1 MPIPFLPAEIVT
13 EIVSHLRTSPE
24 FTHNEQVD
32 SGKAISRVCR
42 SWSPAGQALRWNKI
56 VCGTYHM
63 ISLSTHLD
71 LYPHLS
77 RLILELEVP
86 SKMDEMDRA
95 TIEDLERGRD
105 LLPDLL
111 NSTTNLRAL
120 DLTDDSGVLNL
131 ILPAIS
137 RLNSL
142 QSFKAVVYRRCVWTP
157 EMISL
162 YNNGFPSLQS
172 FSLSNSLLSLSDAA
186 ISLLSKPTKV
196 RKKKLHHLSLH
207 WCNVRKQDTSRLVS
221 HFLSMTDINS
231 LQSCTLMGA
240 PLCSSTL
247 EWLSDA
253 PNFRRLEVSYESLKF
268 ASALPT
274 LLEHLPN
281 LITLEE
287 IQISVDSWSRS
298 LTFTSPIPI
307 HSLLSALPTNLQK
320 CDVRQLQFD
329 DYKELPASEPHSAE
343 GRESYCIV
351 ELQKN
356 GSLFETSPLL
366 VWRGKGELNCPWR
379 RCSLRADSREEYDA
393 KGQVSRL
400 LPLASALFRIDI
412 SIPFSRK
419 RSYSVLDNSPT
430 YANLAISIP
439 LLTLPSFYP
448 TTTA

>member
-1 MPIPFLPAEIVT
+1 MT
-13 EIVSHLRTSPE
+13 
-24 FTHNEQVD
+24 
-32 SGKAISRVCR
+32 
-42 SWSPAGQALRWNKI
+42 
-56 VCGTYHM
+56 
-63 ISLSTHLD
+63 SLSTHLD

-111 NSTTNLRAL
+111 DSTTNLRAI
-120 DLTDDSGVLNL
+120 DLTDDSGVFNL
-131 ILPAIS
+131 ILPVIS
-137 RLNSL
+137 RLHSL
-142 QSFKAVVYRRCVWTP
+142 RSFKAVVNRRCVWTP

-162 YNNGFPSLQS
+162 YTNGFPSLQS

-196 RKKKLHHLSLH
+196 RKKKLHHLGLQWS
-207 WCNVRKQDTSRLVS
+207 NVQKQDTSRLVS

-268 ASALPT
+268 ASASPT
-274 LLEHLPN
+274 LLEHLPD

-287 IQISVDSWSRS
+287 IKISVDSWSPS

-307 HSLLSALPTNLQK
+307 HSLLSALSNNLQK
-320 CDVRQLQFD
+320 CDVRQLRFD
-329 DYKELPASEPHSAE
+329 DHKEIQAREPHPAE

-356 GSLFETSPLL
+356 DSLFETSPLL

-379 RCSLRADSREEYDA
+379 RCSLRADSWDDYDV
-393 KGQVSRL
+393 KGQVSHL
-400 LPLASALFRIDI
+400 LPLFSALFRIDI
-412 SIPFSRK
+412 SIPFFQEAKLFGR
-419 RSYSVLDNSPT
+419 RR
-430 YANLAISIP
+430 
-439 LLTLPSFYP
+439 
-448 TTTA
+448 